1 MSNKRKKNVRFN
13 NNVET
18 SDNEDFDQPFMTL
31 DQHEQRA
38 DQKPK
43 KRGQLRYGFPLFRR
57 GSVYGPSSSQ
67 PYDPND
73 NVRWGRQTKPE
84 QIATTQEAIL
94 DDIDN
99 TTHRRIPDQPQYQ
112 ILQEKLNTLEMEH
125 EDPKI
130 QSDNTE
136 RIFHIG
142 TAIKASK
149 KRSARKSAKKNNKG
163 GKSKTHR
170 SNKSKRNCNNVPCG
184 SCNPYCKP
192 SYCFNKNTVSTK
204 NWCDCN
210 ISNKT
215 KKCKQNK
222 LNYVSKISNIKE
234 HNIPIDVVN
243 KKFPY
248 IWRFLRQGT
257 KKEILRLSQLEI
269 DEINIP
275 FSLYD
280 SPSNSKHKKQ
290 IKTLKKKYKDI

>member
-1 MSNKRKKNVRFN
+1 MKGAGGTMSLPSTSTDEDDEGGHIEVTDGDGHPIICPICLEGFEYGKANVLICGGVNGIKEEIGCQSAFHKNCWNKMKKRTCPVCKRDKLIL
-13 NNVET
+13 EIKML
-18 SDNEDFDQPFMTL
+18 SDYITPERTLFDQP
-31 DQHEQRA
+31 
-38 DQKPK
+38 KPK
-43 KRGQLRYGFPLFRR
+43 WDWPHSRKWVDEDLRPIDVVTGLSKRG
-57 GSVYGPSSSQ
+57 
-67 PYDPND
+67 
-73 NVRWGRQTKPE
+73 
-84 QIATTQEAIL
+84 
-94 DDIDN
+94 
-99 TTHRRIPDQPQYQ
+99 
-112 ILQEKLNTLEMEH
+112 
-125 EDPKI
+125 
-130 QSDNTE
+130 
-136 RIFHIG
+136 
-142 TAIKASK
+142 
-149 KRSARKSAKKNNKG
+149 G

-234 HNIPIDVVN
+234 HNIPIDVLN

-280 SPSNSKHKKQ
+280 TPSNSKHKKQ

>member
-1 MSNKRKKNVRFN
+1 MSNKRKK
-13 NNVET
+13 
-18 SDNEDFDQPFMTL
+18 
-31 DQHEQRA
+31 
-38 DQKPK
+38 
-43 KRGQLRYGFPLFRR
+43 
-57 GSVYGPSSSQ
+57 
-67 PYDPND
+67 
-73 NVRWGRQTKPE
+73 
-84 QIATTQEAIL
+84 
-94 DDIDN
+94 
-99 TTHRRIPDQPQYQ
+99 
-112 ILQEKLNTLEMEH
+112 NTLEMEH
-125 EDPKI
+125 EDPTI

-149 KRSARKSAKKNNKG
+149 NRSAKKNNKG

-192 SYCFNKNTVSTK
+192 YYCFNKNTVSTK

-234 HNIPIDVVN
+234 HNIPVDVLN